1 MCKIFMFDDVNEFSP
16 RPAIGLHVSPE
27 YGLLC
32 HREIESGGEWGH
44 CEENNCGRER
54 ERERRCSPHDTF
66 VIITPAWS
74 SSTKPD
80 EDSKSLS

>member
-54 ERERRCSPHDTF
+54 ERERETVKNGGRERQ
-66 VIITPAWS
+66 
-74 SSTKPD
+74 KYR
-80 EDSKSLS
+80 E